1 MMPRLSAK
9 NLVIGVLGAAVIG
22 LGTVV
27 AVDHTAGSGGS
38 RTQGASLASTTLPTS
53 HQPTGFNLGSGAG
66 EFSQILQLFTQ
77 DTELTAQQLLQGVG
91 SGKTLDDLAGANAG
105 KLKSDLMTALKTAL
119 DKAVGKGAINSGQE
133 TKLLTDAGDALDVL
147 LSAKLGALFPAH

>member
-1 MMPRLSAK
+1 MLLLSPK
-9 NLVIGVLGAAVIG
+9 NLVICLLGATVIG

-27 AVDHTAGSGGS
+27 AVDHTAGSSGA

-53 HQPTGFNLGSGAG
+53 HQPNGYHLGNGAG
-66 EFSQILQLFTQ
+66 ELSQVLKLFTQ
-77 DTELTAQQLLQGVG
+77 DTGLTAQQLLQGVG

-105 KLKSDLMTALKTAL
+105 KLKTDLMAALKTAL
-119 DKAVGKGAINSGQE
+119 DTAVGEGAIDSGQE
-133 TKLLTDAGDALDVL
+133 TKLLADAGDALDVL